1 MNRLVLTSAA
11 AVAVLAGCAAEP
23 NVSVSWTIDGAEPAT
38 SCAALPDGTVV
49 DLVIRSRDTLAS
61 TTITET
67 SESAPCADAGAD
79 LVTGPVA
86 EVAASLRHDDD
97 VLGVA
102 AAVTV
107 GPGLEGSLAV
117 DSAAIALVVT
127 AGTADIAFTVAG
139 KSCTDAEAT
148 SFTVSVFENAEP
160 LALVAVDGAVDI
172 AVPCTDGVASVVVDG
187 LRVGAPYIV
196 QASTTVGDTSWLAS
210 GEGFVAAP
218 HSAVTVDLQTR

>member
-1 MNRLVLTSAA
+1 MNRLVPSSFV
-11 AVAVLAGCAAEP
+11 VAVLAGCAAEP
-23 NVSVSWTIDGAEPAT
+23 NVSVSWTIDGGEPAVIC
-38 SCAALPDGTVV
+38 SALPDGTAV
-49 DLVIRSRDTLAS
+49 DFVIRSRDTLTS

-67 SESAPCADAGAD
+67 TDSAPCADGGAD

-86 EVAASLRHDDD
+86 EVTASLHNDDA
-97 VLGVA
+97 VVGVA
-102 AAVTV
+102 APVTV
-107 GPGLEGSLAV
+107 GPGLEGGLAV
-117 DSAAIALVVT
+117 DSAAISLVVT

-172 AVPCTDGVASVVVDG
+172 SVPCIDGVASVVVDG

-196 QASTTVGDTSWLAS
+196 QASTTVGDTTWLAS

-218 HSAVTVDLQTR
+218 HSAVTVDLQAR

>member
-1 MNRLVLTSAA
+1 MSRLVPSCF
-11 AVAVLAGCAAEP
+11 AVAVLASCAAEP
-23 NVSVSWTIDGAEPAT
+23 NVSVSWTIDGAEPFAA
-38 SCAALPDGTVV
+38 CAALPEGTDV
-49 DLVIRSRDTLAS
+49 DFVIRSRDSLTS

-67 SESAPCADAGAD
+67 TDSAPCADGGAG

-86 EVAASLRHDDD
+86 EVVASLRHDDA

-102 AAVTV
+102 PPVSV
-107 GPGLEGSLAV
+107 GPGLEGSGGV

-127 AGTADIAFTVAG
+127 AGTAEIAFTVGG
-139 KSCTDAEAT
+139 KSCAEAEAT

-172 AVPCTDGVASVVVDG
+172 AVPCTDGVASVLVDG

-196 QASTTVGDTSWLAS
+196 QASTTVGDTAWLAS

-218 HSAVTVDLQTR
+218 HSAVTVDLQAR